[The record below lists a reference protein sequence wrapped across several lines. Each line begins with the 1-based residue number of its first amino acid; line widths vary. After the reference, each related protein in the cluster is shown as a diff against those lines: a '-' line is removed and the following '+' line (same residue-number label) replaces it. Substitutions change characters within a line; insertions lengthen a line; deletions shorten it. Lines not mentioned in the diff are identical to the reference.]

1 MNGTR
6 KSRREVVQ
14 EQSRPGLRRNAAWIF
29 AGQLFSLAVQA
40 IYFAVLARLLGLH
53 EYGLL
58 AGVAAAV
65 SLASQF
71 SSLGAGFVFL
81 RHVSAD
87 YSLYPTYFG
96 NLIAT
101 CVFVGISIV
110 LVLCGVSRHL
120 LANVDHMTILY
131 MGVSECVFGQLTLGA
146 SRVFQAFERMRI
158 TALLTL
164 TTNTLRM
171 LLAFFLLMEMHHA
184 TARQWAGFSMFV
196 SMVGSAAAL
205 LTAFRIFGLPSL
217 SFPIYRARFRE
228 GLLFAASS
236 SNTSIF
242 NDIDK
247 VLLGHFGQT
256 AATGLYAMGYRA
268 IEIATLPLRSVHA
281 AAYPRFCQ
289 AGAHSFQRVREL
301 AGRIL
306 RKTTLLAGGCAIGL
320 WIFAPLV
327 PVVVGKSFAPSVAVI
342 RLLCIIPLLRS
353 FHLCAGDA
361 LAGAGLQRYRFWY
374 ESAAAAGNVVLNL
387 LLIPRYSWHGA
398 AWASLVTD
406 GSLAIVSWAT
416 LRLTLTR
423 QNIAPVLVRGALS

>member
-6 KSRREVVQ
+6 KQPLDIAEGQNPPR
-14 EQSRPGLRRNAAWIF
+14 LRRNAAWIF
-29 AGQLFSLAVQA
+29 GGQLFSLAVQA
-40 IYFAVLARLLGLH
+40 TYFAVLARLLGLH

-58 AGVAAAV
+58 AGVAATV

-71 SSLGAGFVFL
+71 SSLGSGFVFL

-87 YSLYPTYFG
+87 YGLYRTYFG
-96 NLIAT
+96 NLLAT
-101 CVFVGISIV
+101 CLFAGMTIV
-110 LVLCGVSRHL
+110 LVLYGVSRHL
-120 LANVDHMTILY
+120 LADVSPMTVLY
-131 MGVSECVFGQLTLGA
+131 LGISECVFAQLTLAA
-146 SRVFQAFERMRI
+146 SRVFQAFERMRF

-171 LLAFFLLMEMHHA
+171 LLACLLLLEMHHA
-184 TARQWAGFSMFV
+184 TARQWAGFSMCVSMAGCFV
-196 SMVGSAAAL
+196 SL
-205 LTAFRIFGLPSL
+205 LAAFRIFGLPAL
-217 SFPIYRARFRE
+217 SFPVFRARFRE

-247 VLLGHFGQT
+247 VLLAHDGQT

-268 IEIATLPLRSVHA
+268 IEIATLPLRSIHT

-289 AGAHSFQRVREL
+289 AGAHSFARVRQL
-301 AGRIL
+301 ARRIL
-306 RKTTLLAGGCAIGL
+306 GKTTLLAGGCAVGL
-320 WIFAPLV
+320 WIFAPLL
-327 PVVVGKSFAPSVAVI
+327 PVVVGKSFAPSVAVV

-361 LAGAGLQRYRFWY
+361 LSGAGLQRYRFWY
-374 ESAAAAGNVVLNL
+374 ETVAAGGNVVLNL

-398 AWASLVTD
+398 AWASLATD
-406 GSLAIVSWAT
+406 GSLAIVSWIT
-416 LRLTLTR
+416 LRLVLAR
-423 QNIAPVLVRGALS
+423 QHAPILVGSAL